1 MREVQRF
8 LSRICAHKVKRVLRL
23 EMELTLILLITLIW
37 LSVYKKN
44 IFLTLLFKI
53 HKEKIKKKKHEL
65 TACQNTVEPRYN
77 KPL

>member
-1 MREVQRF
+1 MCSQGKK
-8 LSRICAHKVKRVLRL
+8 SL

-44 IFLTLLFKI
+44 IFLILLFTI
-53 HKEKIKKKKHEL
+53 HKEKIKKKREL

-77 KPL
+77 KPLYRYLTKSSV

>member
-1 MREVQRF
+1 MCSQGKK
-8 LSRICAHKVKRVLRL
+8 SL

-53 HKEKIKKKKHEL
+53 HKEKILKK
-65 TACQNTVEPRYN
+65 NMN
-77 KPL
+77 